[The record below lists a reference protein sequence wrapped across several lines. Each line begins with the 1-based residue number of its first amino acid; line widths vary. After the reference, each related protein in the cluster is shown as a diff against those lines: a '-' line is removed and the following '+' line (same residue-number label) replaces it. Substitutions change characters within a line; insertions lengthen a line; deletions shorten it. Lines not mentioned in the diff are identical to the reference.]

1 MRYKGLAFLL
11 SCVGALAFAGSQ
23 SASAATT
30 MVNVD
35 GLYSDWDSIA
45 KTSIGSSNLAITGT
59 GSHVYFY
66 VDASKQSSAV
76 KLSDY
81 NVKIGSSTYKI
92 SLSGSGENY
101 ILQGQDQTTGNSAT
115 LNDIGAAVVKD
126 NKIEADI
133 DLTKLPETFNGMQT
147 LTILNDSL
155 GSGEA
160 TSLNDISTTAATD
173 LANEVA
179 MPTLASGSSDTIAD
193 SSNVAS
199 ATNSM
204 TTSGITI
211 DGNDSDWDNVAK
223 IQTGYSG
230 TNDVAVTTD
239 SKHVYFYV
247 NGTNST
253 SPVPQWTYTLT
264 IGGNRYDVHLS
275 GNGSDQYTVQ
285 AQDLQNWAQLSN
297 IGTATLKNNV
307 LEAQV
312 NLSDLP
318 ESYSGTQTVSLSNSS
333 LGSGTATNTGD
344 FTTSALA
351 DAAAATT
358 VTPLEKIQVGDTYTT
373 ADSSSTSSASS
384 SSDSSSSSASSSA
397 ASSSDTAS
405 SAASSSSETATTD
418 AKDTTSDTKSSD
430 AKSTDGISIDGDY
443 SDWANV
449 DKTQVGYNGKDDV
462 AVTSDGTN
470 VYFYVDTTVLN
481 SQELLQNWQNQFTL
495 TIDGKPYHLSLSG
508 TSGNLTV
515 TATDSGYQPISGSVG
530 SAVSTD
536 GQIEASV
543 SLASLGADFATKG
556 QTIAISN
563 TQIGAQSATGV
574 ISSST
579 NASVNDNQVAD
590 ATKGTDSS
598 SDSSSSSSGSS
609 SSSESSASSTSD
621 VNEDGTSNALDQAV
635 SGDSDSSTETK
646 NTDTNNV
653 SGDLGINIDG
663 DFNDWNDKTMTEVSW
678 KGDNDNRELATLLA
692 DDKYV
697 YFYVLME
704 PRLDGGYTNF
714 QPSGYKLKV
723 GNVIY
728 DVSFNNGHTV
738 NLANGSTQAV
748 SVDVYNEHAGT
759 DNSNAGE
766 AYVGNT
772 TIDQTAYEYIKD
784 HGNGAVT
791 VQTPSYQ
798 WEVRIPLKNLTS
810 SSNETGQDISLTTT
824 TIWTD
829 TLHTSGGSTGP
840 VVLAS
845 AGFLIA
851 AITVLKTTGFKL
863 KKRWF

>member
-1 MRYKGLAFLL
+1 MGSTATGIRLQKQALVLVTWQLLGLAVTCTF
-11 SCVGALAFAGSQ
+11 
-23 SASAATT
+23 
-30 MVNVD
+30 
-35 GLYSDWDSIA
+35 
-45 KTSIGSSNLAITGT
+45 
-59 GSHVYFY
+59 
-66 VDASKQSSAV
+66 

-101 ILQGQDQTTGNSAT
+101 ILQGQDQTTGNSTT

-211 DGNDSDWDNVAK
+211 DGDDSDWDNVAK

-253 SPVPQWTYTLT
+253 SPVATNSYQLNIGSNGYYVSLVSNGDGTY
-264 IGGNRYDVHLS
+264 N
-275 GNGSDQYTVQ
+275 VQ
-285 AQDLQNWAQLSN
+285 AQDQSNNWVQLGT
-297 IGTATLKNNV
+297 IGTATIKNNV
-307 LEAQV
+307 LEAQI

-318 ESYSGTQTVSLSNSS
+318 QKYSGVQTVSLSNQQV
-333 LGSGTATNTGD
+333 GPGTATNTGD
-344 FTTSALA
+344 LTSNALA

-358 VTPLEKIQVGDTYTT
+358 VTPLQKIQVGDTYTT
-373 ADSSSTSSASS
+373 ADSSSTGSASS
-384 SSDSSSSSASSSA
+384 SSDSSSSSTSSSA

-443 SDWANV
+443 SDWTDV

-590 ATKGTDSS
+590 ATKETDSS
-598 SDSSSSSSGSS
+598 SDSSSSSSDSS
-609 SSSESSASSTSD
+609 SSNDSSASSTSD

-635 SGDSDSSTETK
+635 SGDSSSATDTK

-663 DFNDWNDKTMTEVSW
+663 DFNDWNDKTMTEVHW
-678 KGDNDNRELATLLA
+678 KGDDDNRELATLLA

-714 QPSGYKLKV
+714 QPTGYKLHV
-723 GNVIY
+723 GDVVY
-728 DVSFNNGHTV
+728 DISFNNGQTV

-748 SVDVYNEHAGT
+748 SVTVFDNKKYEKNYNTMEAT
-759 DNSNAGE
+759 VNNAGE

-772 TIDQTAYEYIKD
+772 TIDQTAYEYIKG

-810 SSNETGQDISLTTT
+810 SSNVTGQDISLTTT